1 MTKFKSLITGGIYM
15 VTTVLKVLAIVG
27 LILNLILVVS
37 KVRKNLQTEDGRE
50 KWDEGKKFIP
60 YNVIVGAVAN
70 FLDVFGIGSY
80 ATTSAAFK
88 FGRSVKDGDIPGTLN
103 VGDTLPICLEAFLF
117 AALAGVDGLTLGCLI
132 VAAVI
137 GSLLGAQ
144 LVTRLNI
151 QGVRL
156 MMGIGMLILGIM
168 MALRVF
174 SVGPFGLVGDG
185 LKLSGFRLVIAIIV
199 QFILG
204 VLMNIGVGLYAP
216 CMALCC
222 GLGLSVAA
230 TLPIV
235 MGSSA
240 LLMAFGSGPQF
251 IKAGKFDMAATISQM
266 AGGAIGVLVAYFF
279 VKSLDVKILTI
290 IVAVI
295 VLATA
300 VMFFRDYNN
309 GKPRRRRA
317 E

>member
-1 MTKFKSLITGGIYM
+1 MM
-15 VTTVLKVLAIVG
+15 VTALKVLAAAG
-27 LILNLILVVS
+27 LLLNVVLVFT
-37 KVRKNLQTEDGRE
+37 KIKQKLATEDGRE
-50 KWDEGKKFIP
+50 KWNDGKKYAI
-60 YNVIVGAVAN
+60 YNTIVGIVAN

-88 FGRSVKDGDIPGTLN
+88 FGKSVKDGDIPGTLN

-117 AALAGVDGLTLGCLI
+117 ASLAGVDGVTLGSLM
-132 VAAVI
+132 VAAII
-137 GSLLGAQ
+137 GALLGAK
-144 LVTRLNI
+144 LVTKLNI

-156 MMGIGMLILGIM
+156 MMGVGMLILGII
-168 MALRVF
+168 MALRVLA
-174 SVGPFGLVGDG
+174 VGPFGLVGDG
-185 LKLSGFRLVIAIIV
+185 LKLSGARLVIAVLV
-199 QFILG
+199 QIILG
-204 VLMNIGVGLYAP
+204 MLMNIGVGLYAP

-235 MGSSA
+235 MGSAA

-251 IKAGKFDMAATISQM
+251 IKAGRFDMVATLCQM
-266 AGGAIGVLVAYFF
+266 AGGAVGVLIAYFF
-279 VKSLDVKILTI
+279 VKSLDVRILTI
-290 IVAVI
+290 AIAVV
-295 VLATA
+295 VLITA